1 MSGEIKKGFPPFYA
15 PDSEVLILGSF
26 PSVKSRRVDFYYGNP
41 QNRFWRVLAKFFAA
55 PVPESTDEKKAFL
68 LSHKIA
74 LWDIVTECEIVG
86 SQDAT
91 IKNYEI
97 ADVRAFVE
105 EVPVKAV
112 LINGGTAFNIFEKNF
127 SDIRVPYLRLPSTS
141 PANTRFD
148 EEEWFDGLRT
158 VFSGT

>member
-1 MSGEIKKGFPPFYA
+1 MSGEIKKGFSPFYA

-26 PSVKSRRVDFYYGNP
+26 PSVKSRQREFYYGNP
-41 QNRFWRVLAKFFAA
+41 QNRFWRVLAKYFNA
-55 PVPESTDEKKAFL
+55 PVPESTEEKKAFL
-68 LSHKIA
+68 IKYKIA
-74 LWDIVTECEIVG
+74 LWDIVTQCEIVG

-91 IKNYEI
+91 IRNYEI
-97 ADVRAFVE
+97 ANVRAFTE

-112 LINGGTAFNIFEKNF
+112 LVNGGTAFGIFEKNF
-127 SDIRVPYLRLPSTS
+127 SDLRVPYRRLPSTS

-148 EEEWFDGLRT
+148 EKEWFDGLRT